1 MSKTIWIS
9 IITGLLLFTAVVFYF
24 EYKNDDDTV
33 EDIPMEPQVEEIIE
47 ETKEEHKLIPFLRAI
62 QGTDVE
68 NVILINNPVGFKGD
82 AIATSED
89 IKNAMNYYLGQMN
102 NLEKINNTN
111 IEIKDESIVLT
122 ANYSITEK
130 ISTPIEIEV
139 IPSITPENDLQLEIV
154 NVKLLKLKIPT
165 KLLDIVIDKFVADLF
180 TDIAD
185 IEFNG
190 VNITVNKSNFE
201 GVTLNSMNIDPDEIK
216 VNVTIDM
223 EKILN

>member
-24 EYKNDDDTV
+24 EYKNDDTV

-122 ANYSITEK
+122 ANYTITEK

-139 IPSITPENDLQLEIV
+139 LPSITSENDLQLEIV

-185 IEFNG
+185 IRFDG

-201 GVTLNSMNIDPDEIK
+201 GVTLNSMNIDPDEVK

>member
-9 IITGLLLFTAVVFYF
+9 IITGLLVFTAVVFYF
-24 EYKNDDDTV
+24 EYKNDDTA
-33 EDIPMEPQVEEIIE
+33 EDISTEPQVEEIIK
-47 ETKEEHKLIPFLRAI
+47 ETKEEHKLIPFLRAA
-62 QGTDVE
+62 QGVDLE

-89 IKNAMNYYLGQMN
+89 IEYAMNYYLGQMN
-102 NLEKINNTN
+102 NLERINNTN

-122 ANYSITEK
+122 ANYNITEK

-201 GVTLNSMNIDPDEIK
+201 GVTLNSMNIDPDEVK

-223 EKILN
+223 EEILN

>member
-24 EYKNDDDTV
+24 EYKNDDTV

-122 ANYSITEK
+122 ANYSVTEK

-165 KLLDIVIDKFVADLF
+165 KLLDIIIDKFVADLF

-185 IEFNG
+185 IRFDG
-190 VNITVNKSNFE
+190 VNIIVNKSNFE
-201 GVTLNSMNIDPDEIK
+201 GVILNSMNIDPDEVK
-216 VNVTIDM
+216 VNVTVDM